1 MPLLCKYICINLCPP
16 PLSPQASGP
25 SPKNKKPPSKPVAGG
40 GGKKPTAAEA
50 KRNGKQ
56 AGNSN
61 GNVEVSE
68 DDSASANSTP
78 KKGGGAKEPPSR
90 KRKGEESPAP
100 SQAPPTPQS
109 PSQESP
115 VVCVKRAKT
124 ARDNNRDLG
133 LCRYCTTVLH
143 HKPLSHF
150 LSTSISTLNQRV
162 ADGNADAV
170 CKCICLG
177 HCNVL

>member
-1 MPLLCKYICINLCPP
+1 M
-16 PLSPQASGP
+16 
-25 SPKNKKPPSKPVAGG
+25 AGG
-40 GGKKPTAAEA
+40 SGKKPTAAEA

-109 PSQESP
+109 PSKESP
-115 VVCVKRAKT
+115 VLCVKRAKT

-143 HKPLSHF
+143 HKPWSHF
-150 LSTSISTLNQRV
+150 LSTSISTLNQ
-162 ADGNADAV
+162 
-170 CKCICLG
+170 
-177 HCNVL
+177 